1 MTNTARSVL
10 LLLSLGAAS
19 LAGCSSRLPGD
30 DSGDYNKPG
39 DTPPV
44 TGGGGG
50 GGGGGNPDKR
60 TPCGRMDIVFVVD
73 DSGSMAEEQSN
84 LAQNFPRFIDV
95 LNRFTTGDGK
105 PLDYRVA
112 VTTTGRDLRYKI
124 KVPIVG
130 IELPM
135 SEKGDNGAFRQ
146 SCGMQRRWLERGD
159 RDVANTFACA
169 AQVGTGGPSLE
180 MPLYSLNLA
189 LKDRVADGTNAGF
202 LRDDVLLATVILTD
216 EDDCSREDND
226 FTIPS
231 DDCQN
236 ADWVQPVKR
245 YLDVLDKVKGAN
257 SDQEAGIQI
266 VRRARPAKVLLDGA
280 DLVAA
285 ADCKALDTQASG
297 YLYLQKPY
305 VAAELARLKGCDVA
319 QIARATSDNF
329 EALFSRVGAVPK
341 TDKSL

>member
-10 LLLSLGAAS
+10 FLLSLGAAS
-19 LAGCSSRLPGD
+19 LAGCSSRMPGD

-44 TGGGGG
+44 TGGGGGG

-202 LRDDVLLATVILTD
+202 LRDDALLATVIMTD

-245 YLDVLDKVKGAN
+245 YIDVLDKVKGARGRWATAVIAGPTACK
-257 SDQEAGIQI
+257 SAFGDAEAANRLQSF
-266 VRRARPAKVLLDGA
+266 VKETGA
-280 DLVAA
+280 TGVFSSICTGDLTSALNDALQTFNAA
-285 ADCKALDTQASG
+285 CENLPPLG
-297 YLYLQKPY
+297 
-305 VAAELARLKGCDVA
+305 
-319 QIARATSDNF
+319 
-329 EALFSRVGAVPK
+329 
-341 TDKSL
+341 